1 MTWADRPFAIG
12 RRGFVGLFLAA
23 ALLAGCGSSTG
34 EAETA
39 PVVFAA
45 ASLQE
50 AIGDV
55 SEAWVR
61 RGHRA
66 PVVSFAGSSALAR
79 QIGAGARA
87 DLFISADEA
96 WMDAL
101 QDQGRVVVASRA
113 VLTRN
118 RLVLV
123 APAPAAPL
131 DLRDQ
136 GAFDA
141 ALGEG
146 RLAIAD
152 PEAVPAGRYGK
163 AALTALEL
171 WPRVEGRLAPAENVR
186 AALALVERGAAPLG
200 VVYATDAR
208 ASERATVVAV
218 FPATT
223 HPPIVYPIA
232 RLTRSDNREA
242 EAFRRF
248 LLSDEAAA
256 IFRARGFAA
265 GAES

>member
-1 MTWADRPFAIG
+1 MR
-12 RRGFVGLFLAA
+12 RRGFVGLMAA
-23 ALLAGCGSSTG
+23 ASLLSGCGLPVR

-50 AIGDV
+50 VMGDV

-79 QIGAGARA
+79 QIGGGAQA

-113 VLTRN
+113 VLARN

-123 APAPAAPL
+123 AAAPAAPL
-131 DLRDQ
+131 DLRDRR
-136 GAFDA
+136 AFSA

-146 RLAIAD
+146 RLAMAD

-163 AALTALEL
+163 AALMTINL
-171 WPRVEGRLAPAENVR
+171 WSIVEGRLAPTENVR
-186 AALALVERGAAPLG
+186 AALALVERRAAPLG
-200 VVYATDAR
+200 VVYETDAR
-208 ASERATVVAV
+208 ASRKAGLVAV
-218 FPATT
+218 LPARS
-223 HPPIVYPIA
+223 HPPIVYPVA
-232 RLTRSDNREA
+232 RLTRSDNPEA
-242 EAFRRF
+242 EAFRRY
-248 LLSDEAAA
+248 LLSEEAAA
-256 IFRARGFAA
+256 FFRARGFAA
-265 GAES
+265 GAD

>member
-1 MTWADRPFAIG
+1 MTGLASFAAMG
-12 RRGFVGLFLAA
+12 RRSFVGLFLAA
-23 ALLAGCGSSTG
+23 SLLAGCGPSAHEP
-34 EAETA
+34 EAA

-50 AIGDV
+50 VLGDV
-55 SEAWVR
+55 SDAWVR

-66 PVVSFAGSSALAR
+66 PVISFAGSPALAR
-79 QIGAGARA
+79 QIEAGAGA

-96 WMDAL
+96 WMDTL
-101 QDQGRVVVASRA
+101 QDQGRIVVASRA
-113 VLTRN
+113 VLARN

-123 APAPAAPL
+123 AAAPAPSL

-136 GAFDA
+136 RAFDA

-152 PEAVPAGRYGK
+152 PDSVPAGRYGK
-163 AALTALEL
+163 AALTALDL

-208 ASERATVVAV
+208 ASQRVSAVAV

-223 HPPIVYPIA
+223 HPPIVYPVA
-232 RLTRSDNREA
+232 RLTRSDNPEA

-248 LLSDEAAA
+248 LLSEEAAA
-256 IFRARGFAA
+256 LLRARGFATGEA
-265 GAES
+265 